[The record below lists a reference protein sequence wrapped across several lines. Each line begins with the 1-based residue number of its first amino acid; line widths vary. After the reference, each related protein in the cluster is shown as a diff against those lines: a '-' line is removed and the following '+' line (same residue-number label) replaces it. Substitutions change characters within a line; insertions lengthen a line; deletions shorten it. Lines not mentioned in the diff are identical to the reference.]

1 MREDFHQEQVA
12 FGAMR
17 QACAMQKRVANQDRH
32 EDHIPEVIVTKKT
45 RCVTLEIPHNSAC
58 QLYDY
63 KNKNARVVF
72 GPEMVVLQPD
82 EQFTLLSLSA
92 GKPKKPNQ
100 LRSLVLLLGPDF
112 CTDTVEVETVD
123 HARLRPVFDFIL

>member
-1 MREDFHQEQVA
+1 MQPFHQKFQ
-12 FGAMR
+12 
-17 QACAMQKRVANQDRH
+17 
-32 EDHIPEVIVTKKT
+32 KT

-100 LRSLVLLLGPDF
+100 IRSLVLLLGPDF

-123 HARLRPVFDFIL
+123 HARLRPVFNFIF

>member
-1 MREDFHQEQVA
+1 MVHKLCTSEI
-12 FGAMR
+12 
-17 QACAMQKRVANQDRH
+17 CI
-32 EDHIPEVIVTKKT
+32 HIVFYQHIHLFIQKT

-100 LRSLVLLLGPDF
+100 IRSLVLLLGPDF

-123 HARLRPVFDFIL
+123 HARLRLVFKVILLSRNLIGQLKHQF